1 MSASR
6 RLPNF
11 SALRAFEAAARHE
24 NFSRAADELRLTH
37 GAISHQVRAL
47 EQDLGRPLFVR
58 HGRQVKITHEAR
70 QFAEFLGKTF
80 EAIGSAADA
89 LRPPIG
95 AAATLTL
102 AAPAWFAARW
112 LTPRLGTFI
121 EQYPEI
127 ALVLQTRPAPP
138 DLARAG
144 IDAAIVFDRG
154 RHPGM
159 VVVHLMDE
167 VCDRVAGVHHAA
179 RVQALLSPEPAG
191 ADLLGAVL
199 AGKGEALLHRVM
211 AAPEIAAGRLVR
223 RPGTA
228 TPCAE
233 AYYLVS
239 PQDAAATAQVA
250 ALRHWLDGEVAAF
263 QRQQNIT

>member
-47 EQDLGRPLFVR
+47 EEDLGRPLFVR
-58 HGRQVKITHEAR
+58 HGRQVKITHEAL
-70 QFAEFLGKTF
+70 QFAQVLGKTF
-80 EAIGSAADA
+80 DAIGAAADA
-89 LRPPIG
+89 LRPAAG
-95 AAATLTL
+95 AVAPLTL

-112 LTPRLGTFI
+112 LTPRLGGFI
-121 EQYPEI
+121 ELHPEI
-127 ALVLQTRPAPP
+127 DLVLHTRTPLA

-144 IDAAIVFDRG
+144 VDAAIVFDLG

-159 VVVHLMDE
+159 VVERLMDE
-167 VCDRVAGVHHAA
+167 VRYRVVSAHCADN
-179 RVQALLSPEPAG
+179 ALASVSEALQGGE
-191 ADLLGAVL
+191 LLRAVL
-199 AGKGEALLHRVM
+199 AGEGEALMHHVV
-211 AAPEIAAGRLVR
+211 AAPELAAGRLAR
-223 RPGTA
+223 QPGA
-228 TPCAE
+228 AQACAE

-239 PQDAAATAQVA
+239 PPGVAERPQVA
-250 ALRHWLDGEVAAF
+250 ALRRWLHDEVAAF
-263 QRQQNIT
+263 QRQLLT